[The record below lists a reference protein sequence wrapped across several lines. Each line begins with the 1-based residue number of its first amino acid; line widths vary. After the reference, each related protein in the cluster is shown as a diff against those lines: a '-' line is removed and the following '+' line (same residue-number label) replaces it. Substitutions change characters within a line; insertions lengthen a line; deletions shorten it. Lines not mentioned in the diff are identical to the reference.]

1 MNSAIRTASW
11 LFFAA
16 TMYLILEEAL
26 SPWLHL
32 PALGNIGF
40 TLIFVLFAILHCIAL
55 EGPRRTALFFTIS
68 AIVCYA
74 MEEIGVRTGLIYGA
88 YHYSALL
95 GPRLGHVPIIIP
107 LAYFMMIYPSWLVAR
122 ALLRGVN
129 AHSIS
134 GLTAQAAVAALVMTA
149 WDVVMDPGM
158 AAAGNWIWEK
168 GGAYFGVPRHNYF
181 GWLLTTFLVYWI
193 AGWLWQPVSQPTPA
207 AKTFA
212 SLPVIVYAFF
222 AVRYIASN
230 DIPALQLVA
239 LFCMGVPAFVALIQT
254 YLNNTG
260 ETKTIVEPSS

>member
-1 MNSAIRTASW
+1 MNNAIRTASS

-40 TLIFVLFAILHCIAL
+40 TIIFVLFAILHCIAL
-55 EGPRRTALFFTIS
+55 EGSRRTALFFAIS
-68 AIVCYA
+68 GIVCYS

-95 GPRLGHVPIIIP
+95 GPRLGDVPIIIP

-122 ALLRGVN
+122 ALLRGVDTH
-129 AHSIS
+129 AIS
-134 GLTAQAAVAALVMTA
+134 GFTAHALVAALVMTA

-168 GGAYFGVPRHNYF
+168 GGAYFGVPRHNF
-181 GWLLTTFLVYWI
+181 LGWLLTTFLVYWI
-193 AGWLWQPVSQPTPA
+193 AGWFWQPAPQPTQA

-212 SLPVIVYAFF
+212 SLPIIVYAFF

-230 DIPALQLVA
+230 DIPALQLIA
-239 LFCMGVPAFVALIQT
+239 LFCMGVPAFVALLQT
-254 YLNNTG
+254 YLNNTTD
-260 ETKTIVEPSS
+260 TKTIVEPSR